1 MKRKGILLAAVL
13 SMLAVVCAPLKA
25 QVSFF
30 QPPQYAGSGS
40 AVFVADFNS
49 DGKPDL
55 LSSDGAMNLGKGDGT
70 FTPGTSVSGASL
82 PVLAVTDFNGDG
94 KPDLLE
100 QGTGTLLVLL
110 GNGDGTF
117 QSAVS
122 TSSGSTLTAVVAV
135 DLNGDGCAD
144 VVGVFNSFL
153 FVYINKGNGTFA
165 TGVSYSL
172 GATSTSG
179 TVLSLGDFNGDTKAD
194 ISVSIAGDNVEGQ
207 EIVLLGNG
215 DGTFQAAKASAGI
228 YYPQYASA
236 GDFNGD
242 GKLDLAI
249 NSNCDGG
256 CPSDAAYILLGNGD
270 GTFQAPTVAFPG
282 TGSLAAVDL
291 NGDGKLDLIHYA
303 AVVQIYLGNGDSTF
317 SIASMYLPSLA
328 AITSNFALAVAD
340 FNSDD
345 KPDIAA
351 GGGIFLGL
359 GNGAFQGIQLGG
371 VPDDPIAVATG
382 DFDKN
387 GTVDVVAISSDSLY
401 VLSNNGGGQLTL
413 THNYSLQQPGIG
425 VVTADLNGD
434 GNLDFAVLGVNSTDQ
449 SWSYSVFLGNGDGS
463 FQSPVTY
470 PQSTM
475 SGSVFGPDPIVVADF
490 NSDHK
495 VDLAV
500 AVPEDESLAV
510 LLGNGDGTFAAPV
523 YYYVAGNTNL
533 LVADFNGDGKLDIAV
548 GSGAVSSG
556 PQTAVLIGNGD
567 GSFQP
572 AEFPVSLQSFAAQFT
587 ADLNNDGKADLMSP
601 VQVAL
606 GNGDGTFTQLPVME
620 VQTYSVVNA
629 IGDLNVD
636 GKVDALAADFGVL
649 LGNGDGTF
657 GNLINQPAPSTAL
670 IADMNGDRVPDVVFP
685 FQALGMYAVGVL
697 LNTTLV
703 APPPDFQMGG
713 SGFSPTPVA
722 AGNSATST
730 ITVTPLNG
738 FSGSVALSC
747 AGVPTGVVCSFN
759 PASIGGGTG
768 TSTFTVSTDSSL
780 AGGNYGV
787 TVLGVSGSVSHNAG
801 LTLTVESG
809 TSPDFQVSATAAS
822 PTTVAAGGSA
832 TSTVTVAALNGFSS
846 AVAITC
852 DSGVSGVT
860 CSLNPASVTPSG
872 STSGT
877 SALTINTTAAVSP
890 GSHPV
895 TITGTSGG
903 TVHSTGVTLTVQ
915 SDFTLAPASGSPTS
929 QTISAGQTASFNLAI
944 APIGSFTGAVDLS
957 CAITPAVTPAPT
969 CTPSSSSVQIN
980 GGGSQAVTVKVATT
994 APTTGSAI
1002 YVDLSQTPAPL
1013 IWVLTL
1019 LGSTWIWAR
1028 SRRRIG
1034 ALSASVIVLASVF
1047 LAGCGGSGT
1056 PSGHTTPGTPSG
1068 TYVVTVTASSNG
1080 LSHNLPLQVIVQ

>member
-1 MKRKGILLAAVL
+1 MKRKGFFV
-13 SMLAVVCAPLKA
+13 AVVSMIVVVYGPLQA

-30 QPPQYAGSGS
+30 QPPQYAGNGS
-40 AVFVADFNS
+40 ALFVADFNG

-55 LSSDGAMNLGKGDGT
+55 LNSDGAMNLGNGDGT
-70 FTPGTSVSGASL
+70 FTPGTSVSGSSL
-82 PVLAVTDFNGDG
+82 PVLAVADFNGDG
-94 KPDLLE
+94 KADLLE

-117 QSAVS
+117 QSPVS
-122 TSSGSTLTAVVAV
+122 TPSGSTLTAVIAV
-135 DLNGDGCAD
+135 DLNGDGRAD
-144 VVGVFNSFL
+144 VVGIFNSFL
-153 FVYINKGNGTFA
+153 FVYINKGDGTFA

-172 GATSTSG
+172 AATSTAS
-179 TVLSLGDFNGDTKAD
+179 TVLSLGDFNGDTKTD
-194 ISVSIAGDNVEGQ
+194 IAVSIAGDNVAGQ

-215 DGTFQAAKASAGI
+215 DGTFQAAKTSPGI
-228 YYPQYASA
+228 YYPQYAAA

-256 CPSDAAYILLGNGD
+256 CLSDAAYILLGNGD

-282 TGSLAAVDL
+282 AGSLAAVDV

-317 SIASMYLPSLA
+317 TIASTYLPSLA

-340 FNSDD
+340 FNLDN

-359 GNGAFQGIQLGG
+359 GNGAFQGIQLGS
-371 VPDDPIAVATG
+371 VPENPIAVATG

-413 THNYSLQQPGIG
+413 THTYSLQQPGIG

-449 SWSYSVFLGNGDGS
+449 SWSYSVLLGNGDGS

-475 SGSVFGPDPIVVADF
+475 AGSVFGPDAIVVADF
-490 NSDHK
+490 NNDHK
-495 VDLAV
+495 VDLVV

-510 LLGNGDGTFAAPV
+510 LLGNGDGTFASPV
-523 YYYVAGNTNL
+523 YYYDAGNTSL

-556 PQTAVLIGNGD
+556 PQTAILIGNGD
-567 GSFQP
+567 GTFQP
-572 AEFPVSLQSFAAQFT
+572 AAFPVSLQNFAAQFT
-587 ADLNNDGKADLMSP
+587 ADFNNDGKPDLMSP

-620 VQTYSVVNA
+620 VQTYSFVNA

-636 GKVDALAADFGVL
+636 GKVDAMAADFGVL

-657 GNLINQPAPSTAL
+657 GNLINVPVPSTAL

-685 FQALGMYAVGVL
+685 FQALGIYAVGVL
-697 LNTTLV
+697 LNTTQV
-703 APPPDFQMGG
+703 APQPDFQVAA

-722 AGNSATST
+722 PGNSTTST
-730 ITVTPLNG
+730 ITITPLNG

-747 AGVPTGVVCSFN
+747 SGAPSAASCSFN
-759 PASIGGGTG
+759 PASIVGGTG
-768 TSTFTVSTDSSL
+768 TSTLTVSTDSRL
-780 AGGNYGV
+780 AGGSYAV
-787 TVLGVSGSVSHNAG
+787 TVLGVSGSISHSAA
-801 LTLTVESG
+801 LTLLVESG
-809 TSPDFQVSATAAS
+809 TTADFQISATAAS
-822 PTTVAAGGSA
+822 PATVGAGGSA
-832 TSTVTVAALNGFSS
+832 TSTVTVAALGGFNS

-860 CSLNPASVTPSG
+860 CSLSPASVTPSG

-877 SALTINTTAAVSP
+877 STLTINTTTAVAPASYP
-890 GSHPV
+890 I
-895 TITGTSGG
+895 TIIGTSGS
-903 TVHSTGVTLTVQ
+903 TVHSIGVTLTVQ
-915 SDFTLAPASGSPTS
+915 SDFTLEPASGSPTS
-929 QTISAGQTASFNLAI
+929 QTINAGQTASFSLAI
-944 APIGSFTGAVDLS
+944 VPTGSFTGTVDMS

-969 CTPSSSSVQIN
+969 CTLSSSSVQIS
-980 GGGSQAVTVKVATT
+980 GSGTQPVTVKVGTT
-994 APTTGSAI
+994 APVTTGLVPPVSF
-1002 YVDLSQTPAPL
+1002 PAGPMPL
-1013 IWVLTL
+1013 IWSMTL
-1019 LGSTWIWAR
+1019 LASGWLLTR
-1028 SRRRIG
+1028 NRRRLPVL
-1034 ALSASVIVLASVF
+1034 AAPAIVLALAFSV
-1047 LAGCGGSGT
+1047 GCGGSGSSST
-1056 PSGHTTPGTPSG
+1056 HTTPGTPSG
-1068 TYVVTVTASSNG
+1068 TYTATVTATSGSVRQNMA
-1080 LSHNLPLQVIVQ
+1080 LTVVVQ